1 MNLPIDPTPEE
12 KEIYSIMVNR
22 IYEPINTVHYYELV
36 DDPINK
42 FLLAWVF
49 EMGRTRRT
57 AQIALG
63 LSKATIWKRIKI
75 IRKVVGKY
83 AETNHLIKP
92 TVKI

>member
-1 MNLPIDPTPEE
+1 MILPNDYTPEE
-12 KEIYSIMVNR
+12 LEIFNLITKR
-22 IYEPINTVHYYELV
+22 TYEPTHTAYIYQLI

-49 EMGRTRRT
+49 ELGKTRRS

-75 IRKVVGKY
+75 IKKSVAKY
-83 AETNHLIKP
+83 AMDKHLIDK
-92 TVKI
+92 VDKI